1 MYDTYDTIM
10 SKEKEQMKLRQLLI
24 QYEIEHDLS
33 HDDMIQK
40 LEIGRSTYFRWLSG
54 ESINLKISTLNK
66 LSNLFGEDILELL
79 DKEEKKKP
87 IIGKVKAGYDLLVD
101 QNIEGYI
108 EVSNED
114 DQKGDYFLRVTGD
127 SMEGMHIF
135 EGDYVYVQQC
145 SNIQSGQ
152 IGIILIGDEVTIKK
166 VYYKHDLMVLESGN
180 PKYETKFF
188 TPKEIEEL
196 PVKVIGLARFI
207 RRNIV

>member
-114 DQKGDYFLRVTGD
+114 DQKGDYFLRITGD

-207 RRNIV
+207 RRNIE

>member
-207 RRNIV
+207 RRNIE